1 MQPQGTWRRTA
12 RLLKQPR
19 MLTPLVLAMG
29 FVGATLRYVLET
41 LLPSN
46 GGFPFATLAVNIFGC
61 FLLEIIN
68 QFVGRR
74 LHLPATVVKSLGVG
88 LVGAFTTLSALS
100 TENLSFLQAGQY
112 GLSALYFA
120 VTIATTF
127 LAALAGRAAAQ
138 ALAYRRLQ
146 RRRARR
152 RNAR

>member
-1 MQPQGTWRRTA
+1 
-12 RLLKQPR
+12 

-127 LAALAGRAAAQ
+127 LAALAGRAASQ

-152 RNAR
+152 RSAR